1 MKKLF
6 SAILALTLTLALT
19 SCGKSATE
27 IPEEILGGLEYYQDC
42 LKDPK
47 SLRIYGD
54 VIVWTLDGDPC
65 ISVECDAKNSYGAYN
80 GAETVEIF
88 CRDGDYFHVSG
99 NEIIGFADLWYKA
112 QNGTANQRQTEE
124 VEKSYAAYSG
134 SDVAE
139 LLGCEYM
146 D

>member
-1 MKKLF
+1 MT
-6 SAILALTLTLALT
+6 A
-19 SCGKSATE
+19 CGNSKPD

-54 VIVWTLDGDPC
+54 VIVWTYDGSPI
-65 ISVECDAKNSYGAYN
+65 ISLKCDAKNSYGAYS

-88 CRDGDYFHVSG
+88 YFNGNYFHISG
-99 NEIIGFADLWYKA
+99 DEIIGFADLWYKA
-112 QNGTANQRQTEE
+112 QEGTANKRQTEE
-124 VEKSYAAYSG
+124 VEKYYTCYSG
-134 SDVAE
+134 ADVAE
-139 LLGCEYM
+139 MLGCEYM